1 MVGDE
6 AEKGDSMSKT
16 VKGSLMV
23 LLAGI
28 AWGISGVSG
37 QYLMAHGMDVHLLT
51 SLRLMISGVV
61 LTALVLW
68 RHKEKVIALVTTKK
82 HFKELLIYSLL
93 GLGLNQYA
101 YLMAIRYSNA
111 GTATV
116 LQYLSPI
123 LVLIFVSATAKRLP
137 TITES
142 LAILLAILGTVI
154 MACHGDLSHLAIS
167 PIGLFWGV
175 FSALTYAYCVI
186 KPVNMIKTW
195 GSLIVIGLAMLMG
208 GVVFPIVTRA
218 WRYPLML
225 TAGNLV
231 ALIGIIGIGTIFAYT
246 FFLKGA
252 SLIGPVKATLLASI
266 EPVASVFFAIVL
278 MKELFYVIDLLGMA
292 LILVAVL
299 LISFRDLLLYQRE
312 RRLLKAVKR
321 QKRF

>member
-111 GTATV
+111 GTA
-116 LQYLSPI
+116 
-123 LVLIFVSATAKRLP
+123 KRLP

-225 TAGNLV
+225 TAGHLV

-266 EPVASVFFAIVL
+266 EPVASVFL
-278 MKELFYVIDLLGMA
+278 P
-292 LILVAVL
+292 
-299 LISFRDLLLYQRE
+299 LY
-312 RRLLKAVKR
+312 
-321 QKRF
+321 

>member
-23 LLAGI
+23 LLAGL
-28 AWGISGVSG
+28 AWGISGAFG
-37 QYLMAHGMDVHLLT
+37 QYLMAHGTDVHLLT

-101 YLMAIRYSNA
+101 
-111 GTATV
+111 
-116 LQYLSPI
+116 YLSPI

-225 TAGNLV
+225 TADNLV

-312 RRLLKAVKR
+312 RWLLKAVKR

>member
-6 AEKGDSMSKT
+6 VEKGSSMSKT

-37 QYLMAHGMDVHLLT
+37 QYLMTHGMDVHLLT
-51 SLRLMISGVV
+51 SLRLMISGVI

-142 LAILLAILGTVI
+142 LAILLAIVGTVI

-231 ALIGIIGIGTIFAYT
+231 ALIGIIFAYT

-266 EPVASVFFAIVL
+266 EPVASVFFAIML
-278 MKELFYVIDLLGMA
+278 MKELFYAIDLLGMA

-312 RRLLKAVKR
+312 RRLLKAVNR

>member
-111 GTATV
+111 GTA
-116 LQYLSPI
+116 
-123 LVLIFVSATAKRLP
+123 KRLP

-225 TAGNLV
+225 TAGHLV